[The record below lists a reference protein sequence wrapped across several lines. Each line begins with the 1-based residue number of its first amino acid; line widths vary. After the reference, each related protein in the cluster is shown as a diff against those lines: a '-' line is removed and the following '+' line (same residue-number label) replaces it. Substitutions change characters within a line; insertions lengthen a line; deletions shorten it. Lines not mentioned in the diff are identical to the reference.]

1 MDYFSYYYL
10 SNYSYI
16 IFVLPFVILSLIAS
30 ARVNSSFKKY
40 SSVFSSRRLTGSQA
54 AFEVLRY
61 YGITNVQ
68 IERVSGN
75 LTDHYDSKANVIRL
89 SDKVYDS
96 TSVAAIGVACHEAG
110 HAAQYAQSYAPIKL
124 RNIIF
129 PVASLGSKF
138 GFPLAILGF
147 FLGFQP
153 LALAGVIFFGFAV
166 FFQFATLPVEF
177 NASRRALNV
186 IDEIGILNNEEKS
199 GAKKVLTAAAMTY
212 VASLAVSIGNLLR
225 LLFLVNRRRDW
236 LWMTDF

>member
-1 MDYFSYYYL
+1 MNIFSYYYL

-30 ARVNSSFKKY
+30 AKVNSSFKKY
-40 SSVFSSRRLTGSQA
+40 SSVFSQKRLTGSQA
-54 AFEVLRY
+54 AFEILRY
-61 YGITNVQ
+61 YGITDVK

-75 LTDHYDSKANVIRL
+75 LTDHFDPKANVIRL

-110 HAAQYAQSYAPIKL
+110 HAAQYARSYVPIKI
-124 RNIIF
+124 RNFIF
-129 PVASLGSKF
+129 PVASLGSKL

-147 FLGFQP
+147 FLGFEP
-153 LALAGVIFFGFAV
+153 LALAGVVFFGFAV

-177 NASRRALNV
+177 NASRRALTV
-186 IDEIGILNNEEKS
+186 IDETGILDTDERI

-212 VASLAVSIGNLLR
+212 LAALAVSIGNLLR
-225 LLFLVNRRRDW
+225 LIFIVNRRRK
-236 LWMTDF
+236 